1 MNIAIILA
9 AGTGNR
15 MESSTPK
22 QFLEVAGK
30 TVLEH
35 SVEAFEKHSKIDEI
49 AVVLREEDIATF
61 NSFIPINN
69 WHKVKII
76 LKGGEERY
84 QSALAAINAYRQFP
98 DYCLIIHDA
107 ARPLISHRIID
118 DVIEALHLYN
128 AVTVAIPTTDTI
140 YEVDDSQH
148 FVKTIPQRFFLQR
161 AQTPQAFKVKTIQKA
176 YEIALQTPNFQS
188 TDDAGVVAKYLPNEK
203 IYIVRGEEKN
213 LKITYKEDIF
223 LMENYLQHPTEN

>member
-9 AGTGNR
+9 AGIGNR
-15 MESSTPK
+15 MENSMPK
-22 QFLEVAGK
+22 QFLKIAGK

-35 SVEAFEKHSKIDEI
+35 SVDVFEKNPKIDEI
-49 AVVLREEDIATF
+49 AVVLKEEDIAAF
-61 NSFIPINN
+61 ESFKPNNN
-69 WHKVKII
+69 WHKVKNI

-98 DYCLIIHDA
+98 DYRLIIHDA

-118 DVIEALHLYN
+118 DVIEALQLYN

-148 FVKTIPQRFFLQR
+148 FVKDIPQRIFLQR

-176 YEIALQTPNFQS
+176 YEIALQTQNFQS

-203 IYIVRGEEKN
+203 IFIVRGEEKN

-223 LMENYLQHPTEN
+223 LVENYIFAAVT